1 MSNDAATTARNTEAP
16 TKPRLFIDADVLIA
30 GSASSAGASYI
41 LLHLSDLTIVEG
53 FICRQVKEEAERDLR
68 AKLPQALPAF
78 RLLVE
83 SALELVDDPSED
95 QLVPLHGQAHA
106 EDLPVLTAAL
116 LHGCHCLISFNVKHY
131 HPEGKKIVVL
141 RPGEFLY
148 RLRQQLM
155 GLIP

>member
-1 MSNDAATTARNTEAP
+1 MSNDDAITERSTEAP
-16 TKPRLFIDADVLIA
+16 TKPRLFFDADVLIA

-41 LLHLSDLTIVEG
+41 LLHLSDLTIIEG
-53 FICRQVKEEAERDLR
+53 FICQQVKEEAERNLR

-83 SALELVDDPSED
+83 SALELVNDPPED

-106 EDLPVLTAAL
+106 EDLSVLAAAL
-116 LHGCHCLISFNVKHY
+116 LHGCHYLVTFNVRHY
-131 HPEGKKIVVL
+131 HPGGEKIIVL

-148 RLRQQLM
+148 RLRQQLV